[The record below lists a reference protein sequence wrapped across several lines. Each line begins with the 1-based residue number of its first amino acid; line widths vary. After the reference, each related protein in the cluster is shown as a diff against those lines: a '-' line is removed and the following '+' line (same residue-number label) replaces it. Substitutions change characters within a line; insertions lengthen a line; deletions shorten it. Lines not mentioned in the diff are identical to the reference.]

1 VPLFGGE
8 KREAA
13 NEDLAAEVARL
24 QALALPE
31 LAEQTIV
38 KVFGAGGLGA
48 DGTWLSVPQ
57 VAGAL
62 IPGETMRGLD
72 QAKVWEMNELAGEA
86 LQVAEH
92 AGLVRFALALD
103 EGTNDNYQL
112 RYTMTRN
119 GRAAVDRNAIAQ
131 AIGG

>member
-1 VPLFGGE
+1 MPLFGGE

-13 NEDLAAEVARL
+13 NQELAAEVARL
-24 QALALPE
+24 QALPLPE
-31 LAEQTIV
+31 LAEQTIA
-38 KVFGAGGLGA
+38 KVFGPGGLGA

-62 IPGETMRGLD
+62 IPGDTMRGLD

-92 AGLVRFALALD
+92 AGLVRFSLLID
-103 EGTNDNYQL
+103 EGTNNNYQL
-112 RYTMTRN
+112 RYAMTRH
-119 GRAAVDRNAIAQ
+119 GRIALNQNEIAQ